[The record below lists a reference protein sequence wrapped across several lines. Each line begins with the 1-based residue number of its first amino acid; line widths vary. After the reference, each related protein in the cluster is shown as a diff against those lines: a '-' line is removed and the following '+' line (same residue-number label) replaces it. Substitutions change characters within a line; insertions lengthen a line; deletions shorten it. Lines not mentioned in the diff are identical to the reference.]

1 MPNYRAK
8 GSKYRIM
15 TAKRFITATWKD
27 AEYLEIGKW
36 LQTFWETVFNG
47 QSCLKSPGNVKWVT
61 ELWRRIS
68 NRIHRLR
75 PFNKNKKYP
84 QTSGRVCV
92 SDHSGLV
99 HNCWPVIVC
108 QTLFISP
115 PIELLRYELCT
126 STPNTQTFILY
137 DRGENVLVTT
147 LFLNWFCLISSGCQ
161 KKREQCVVFT
171 WRLNFVGWDYTY
183 FDTVHS
189 LDSI

>member
-1 MPNYRAK
+1 MPCLPNYRVK

-15 TAKRFITATWKD
+15 TAKRFITTTWKD
-27 AEYLEIGKW
+27 AEYLEKGKW

-47 QSCLKSPGNVKWVT
+47 QSCLKSPGNVKRVT

-68 NRIHRLR
+68 NRIHRLH

-92 SDHSGLV
+92 SSDYSGLV

-115 PIELLRYELCT
+115 PIELLRHELCT
-126 STPNTQTFILY
+126 STPNTHIY
-137 DRGENVLVTT
+137 SIWSGKKKI
-147 LFLNWFCLISSGCQ
+147 LNWFCLISSDSLA
-161 KKREQCVVFT
+161 VFT

-183 FDTVHS
+183 FDNVHI